1 MSLSNTPLTG
11 VTLPTAKYVN
21 SIGEEFPNGNRTY
34 KVESSISNR
43 YLRDYLP
50 VNANIS
56 SGSVTDSYVEF
67 IISGNQNEFI
77 DCESFTIET
86 KLEIQKPDGTAIDDS
101 CKVSVVDGLA
111 HRLFSK
117 CSMHLN
123 GVPCENNSY
132 FGIYNML
139 KTYLSMGKHELS
151 SIGRNSYYKDVA
163 KSPIVETFTDANF
176 TVAYLSSEEKEIIN
190 ECKKP
195 LHFMT
200 PVNLDLA
207 SANFFLMNSVD
218 VRLRFDL
225 ASSSSIINT
234 SDDTEYK
241 YHISHMKL
249 WCQKIVPYPAALMS
263 LSQSLVNSNEV
274 IDYIFKRPVIKQYIF
289 PHGHTTLTLDNIFN
303 GIVPHMLYV
312 FLIHQSNLNGSYKRN
327 SAFLSNGNISNL
339 LLEINGNTYSSLSG
353 SFPDQVAHIFHQTLN
368 NINGDNHLLSLQSF
382 KEGRCIYAY
391 DLRNSDCDDVISV
404 EKSGNVRITMQTRS
418 AIAENLAVFVVGTT
432 TGLIEIDAHRRVRT
446 SYLM

>member
-1 MSLSNTPLTG
+1 MSLSNSALTG

-50 VNANIS
+50 INANIS
-56 SGSVTDSYVEF
+56 SGSVNDSYVDF
-67 IISGNQNEFI
+67 MISSNQNEFI

-86 KLEIQKPDGTAIDDS
+86 KLEILKADGSVLDDG
-101 CKVSVVDGLA
+101 CNVSVVDGLG
-111 HRLFSK
+111 HRLFTK
-117 CSMHLN
+117 CSVSLN
-123 GVPCENNSY
+123 GVPCENNNY

-151 SIGRNSYYKDVA
+151 SLGRNSYYKDV
-163 KSPIVETFTDANF
+163 SNTTIVDSFTAADFTAN
-176 TVAYLSSEEKEIIN
+176 TVSLDEKEIIK

-200 PVNLDLA
+200 PVNLDIS
-207 SANFFLMNSVD
+207 SANFFLLNSVD
-218 VRLRFDL
+218 VRIRFDL
-225 ASSSSIINT
+225 APSTCIINT
-234 SDDTEYK
+234 SDDEVYK
-241 YHISHMKL
+241 YKISHMKL
-249 WCQKIVPYPAALMS
+249 WCQKVVPYPSALMS
-263 LSQSLVNSNEV
+263 LSQSLVNSNGV

-289 PHGHTTLTLDNIFN
+289 PQGHTTLTLDNIYN
-303 GIVPHMLYV
+303 GIVPHLLYV
-312 FLIHQSNLNGSYKRN
+312 FIMKQSNLNGSYKQN
-327 SAFLSNGNISNL
+327 GAFLTHGNISNI
-339 LLEINGNTYSSLSG
+339 LLEINGNTYSSLTG
-353 SFPDQVAHIFHQTLN
+353 SFPDQVAHIFQQTLN

-382 KEGRCIYAY
+382 KEGRCVYAY

-404 EKSGNVRITMQTRS
+404 EKSGNVRISIQTS
-418 AIAENLAVFVVGTT
+418 LPNTENLSVFAVGIT